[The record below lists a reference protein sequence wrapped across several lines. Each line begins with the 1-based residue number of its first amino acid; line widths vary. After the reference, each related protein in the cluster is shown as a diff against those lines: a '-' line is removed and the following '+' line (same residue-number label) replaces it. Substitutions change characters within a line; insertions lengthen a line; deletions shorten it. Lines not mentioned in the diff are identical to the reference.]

1 MYCLLSWVFTF
12 GCIYIVF
19 EEALFVLSP
28 AIPTFFLYA
37 NALEVLLTKVT
48 LSLVISWWLVLPHAV
63 NMLWMFIRPGLH
75 SYESSF
81 GLTIKV
87 LILWLIIPWV
97 IYFLALDFVSWTLQ
111 NLSSYYYRFLP
122 SLSSTCSFIT
132 YLLMFSNCMALF
144 PRLFL
149 YFLQVGENI
158 FIKLRLIVVYVTV
171 VLVGWLL
178 PPDITYLVAALT
190 VTTVLLEGLY
200 YIYLLLKE
208 YNSLSNPSPPVPI
221 KTSLHNLRREG

>member
-1 MYCLLSWVFTF
+1 MYCLLSWVLTF
-12 GCIYIVF
+12 GCIYIMF
-19 EEALFVLSP
+19 EEALFALSP

-48 LSLVISWWLVLPHAV
+48 LSLVISWWQVLPHAV

-75 SYESSF
+75 TYESSF

-122 SLSSTCSFIT
+122 SLNSTCSFIA
-132 YLLMFSNCMALF
+132 YLLMLSNCMALF
-144 PRLFL
+144 PKLFL
-149 YFLQVGENI
+149 YFLQGGGENI
-158 FIKLRLIVVYVTV
+158 FIKLRLIVIYLTV
-171 VLVGWLL
+171 VLIGWLL
-178 PPDITYLVAALT
+178 PPDITYLIAALT
-190 VTTVLLEGLY
+190 ATTVLLEGLY
-200 YIYLLLKE
+200 YVYLLLKE
-208 YNSLSNPSPPVPI
+208 YNSLVPPHHLI
-221 KTSLHNLRREG
+221 EESIID